1 MTSRDRWR
9 PATREDAQA
18 IRALVRSAYAK
29 WVPLI
34 GREPLPMQA
43 DYERAV
49 GEHAFDLVER
59 DGVLAGLVETVGTPD
74 GLYIV
79 NVAVAPDF
87 QGQGLGRRLLALA
100 EGKAREAGFARVA
113 LRTNAAFAANIRLY
127 LAAGY
132 GVDKRE
138 PFLDGEVVQ
147 MSKSVTG
154 QINPSYFTD
163 ENAVGTRI

>member
-1 MTSRDRWR
+1 M
-9 PATREDAQA
+9 
-18 IRALVRSAYAK
+18 
-29 WVPLI
+29 
-34 GREPLPMQA
+34 
-43 DYERAV
+43 
-49 GEHAFDLVER
+49 
-59 DGVLAGLVETVGTPD
+59 
-74 GLYIV
+74 
-79 NVAVAPDF
+79 
-87 QGQGLGRRLLALA
+87 
-100 EGKAREAGFARVA
+100 
-113 LRTNAAFAANIRLY
+113 RTNAAFAADIRLY